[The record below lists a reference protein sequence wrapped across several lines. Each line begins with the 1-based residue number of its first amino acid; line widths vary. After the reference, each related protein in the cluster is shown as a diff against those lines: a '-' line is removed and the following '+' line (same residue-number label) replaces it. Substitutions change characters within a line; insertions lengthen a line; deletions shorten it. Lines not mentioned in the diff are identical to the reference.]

1 MEYFQDERVSV
12 DEFNVCWISSFR
24 RASLCLI

>member
-1 MEYFQDERVSV
+1 MEYLQDERVSV

-24 RASLCLI
+24 RGSLYLM